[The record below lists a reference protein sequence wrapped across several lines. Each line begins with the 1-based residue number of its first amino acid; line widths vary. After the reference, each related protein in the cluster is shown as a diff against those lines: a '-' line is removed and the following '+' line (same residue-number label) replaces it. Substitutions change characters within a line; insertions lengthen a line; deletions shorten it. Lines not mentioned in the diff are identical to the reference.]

1 MKSTVS
7 FPCPVG
13 VRVELLVADIVFP
26 DLTGFELDLG
36 ARERLQNLV
45 TVFITGYVD
54 TVATIRLPENA
65 TILEKPFSPEFLTYT
80 VRRVLDERTR
90 ISA

>member
-1 MKSTVS
+1 
-7 FPCPVG
+7 
-13 VRVELLVADIVFP
+13 
-26 DLTGFELDLG
+26 
-36 ARERLQNLV
+36 V
-45 TVFITGYVD
+45 TVFITGYAD